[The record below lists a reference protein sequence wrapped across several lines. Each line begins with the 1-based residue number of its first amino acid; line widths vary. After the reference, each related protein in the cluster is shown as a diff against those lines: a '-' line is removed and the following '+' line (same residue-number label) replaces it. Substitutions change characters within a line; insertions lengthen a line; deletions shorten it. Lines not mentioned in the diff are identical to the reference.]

1 VNAKSNTPT
10 PRQNGPKVD
19 ATPAASA
26 PTGHKEWSEALEYVV
41 GDALKR
47 HGPDQASFFLESLV
61 DRLRAAGVAVPPP
74 VNTPYVN
81 TIAPEDQPPFPGD
94 WEMERR
100 IKSYIRWNAM
110 AMVVNANRKHHGL
123 GGHISTYA
131 SLATLYE
138 VGYNHFFH
146 AGGPDRPA
154 DQIFFQGHAAPG
166 NYARAF
172 LERRLDEHHLQHFR
186 QELAGASGTGHLP
199 RAEADSPTQP
209 SPTPGA
215 TGHGGNPTG
224 PLQAASGLS
233 SYPHPYLMPDF
244 WQFPTVSMGLG
255 PILSIYQARF
265 NRYLQA
271 RGLVHWAQEPKVW
284 AFVGDGETDEPET
297 LGSLSLAARENLD
310 NLIWVV
316 NCNLQ
321 RLDGPVRGNGKIIQE
336 LEAVFRGAGWNVI
349 KVIWGSD
356 WDELL
361 AKDTKGLLV
370 KRMEEAVDGDYQKY
384 SVEPGSYTRKHFFGR
399 SPELLAM
406 VNHLT
411 DEQIRKLLRGGHDT
425 RKVYAAYKAAV
436 EHRGQP
442 TVILAKTVKGYGL
455 GEAGE
460 GRNISH
466 QQKKLNEKELREFR
480 ARFNIPISDED
491 IVETPFYRPPLDSPE
506 TQYLLARRRALGG
519 FLPRRE
525 VRAEPLQAPPLAKF
539 AEFLKGSGRIDVST
553 TMAFVRLL
561 GQLLRDPSIGRRIV
575 PIIPDEAR
583 TFGLDALFREVGIY
597 SPKGQLYEPVDRK
610 SLLYYHEAKD
620 GQILEEGITEAG
632 SMASFI
638 AAGTAYAS
646 HGVYTIPFFIYY
658 SMFGFQR
665 IGDLMWLAGDI
676 KAKGFLLGATAG
688 RTTLNGEGLQHQDG
702 HSLLLASTI
711 PTLRTYDPAFAY
723 EIAVIIQD
731 GLRRMYEAGEDLFYY
746 LTLYNENYPMPPMPE
761 GVEAGILNGLYK
773 FKPGP
778 AAKPLKAHLLGS
790 GPILRC
796 ALQAQDILAERYNV
810 SADVWS
816 ATNYKRL
823 RNEAL
828 RCRRWN
834 MLHPTQPPRKSYLE
848 TVLEPEHGAFV
859 AVSDFMKSVPDQIAP
874 WVPGGLMTLGTDGFG
889 RSDTRPRLRRFFEVD
904 AECIVIATL
913 YALAQRGELSR
924 ETVAKAIRE
933 LGVDAEK
940 AFPDCL

>member
-1 VNAKSNTPT
+1 LPEVKSKLHENS
-10 PRQNGPKVD
+10 GKVD
-19 ATPAASA
+19 VARKKWLESLEFVVEQVLKAQGSEQA
-26 PTGHKEWSEALEYVV
+26 P
-41 GDALKR
+41 
-47 HGPDQASFFLESLV
+47 FFLDNLV
-61 DRLRAAGVAVPPP
+61 DRLRAAGTKVPYP
-74 VNTPYVN
+74 VSTPYVN
-81 TIAPEDQPPFPGD
+81 TIPVEEQPPFPGD
-94 WEMERR
+94 WQTEVR

-110 AMVVNANRKHHGL
+110 AMVVNANRKHNGL

-146 AGGPDRPA
+146 AGGPGRAA
-154 DQIFFQGHAAPG
+154 DMVYFQGHATPG

-172 LERRLDEHHLQHFR
+172 LERRLDERHLHNFR
-186 QELAGASGTGHLP
+186 QELA
-199 RAEADSPTQP
+199 E
-209 SPTPGA
+209 
-215 TGHGGNPTG
+215 GG
-224 PLQAASGLS
+224 GLS

-255 PILSIYQARF
+255 PIMSIYQARF
-265 NRYLQA
+265 NRYLRA
-271 RGLVHWAQEPKVW
+271 RGLVHRTEEPKVW
-284 AFVGDGETDEPET
+284 AFVGDGETDEPESLGALT
-297 LGSLSLAARENLD
+297 LASRENLD

-336 LEAVFRGAGWNVI
+336 LEAAFRGAGWNVI

-361 AKDTKGLLV
+361 ARDTKGLLL

-384 SVEPGSYTRKHFFGR
+384 SVEPGSYTRKHFFGKY
-399 SPELLAM
+399 PELLKL

-425 RKVYAAYKAAV
+425 RKVYAAYQAAT
-436 EHRGQP
+436 EHKGQP

-480 ARFNIPISDED
+480 ARFNIPISDEE
-491 IVETPFYRPPLDSPE
+491 IVDTPFYRPPLDSPE
-506 TQYLLARRRALGG
+506 TEYLLERRKALGG
-519 FLPRRE
+519 YLPRRE
-525 VRAEPLQAPPLAKF
+525 VKAEPLKIPPLSGF
-539 AEFLKGSGRIDVST
+539 TEFLKGSGRIEAST

-561 GQLLRDPSIGRRIV
+561 SHLLRDKQIGKRIV

-583 TFGLDALFREVGIY
+583 TFGLDALFREIGIY
-597 SPKGQLYEPVDRK
+597 SHNGQLYDPVDSK

-632 SMASFI
+632 SMSSFI

-646 HGVYTIPFFIYY
+646 HAINTVPFFIYY

-665 IGDLMWLAGDI
+665 IGDLMWLAGDMR
-676 KAKGFLLGATAG
+676 AKGFLLGATAG
-688 RTTLNGEGLQHQDG
+688 RTTLNGEGLQHEDG

-711 PTLRTYDPAFAY
+711 PTLLTYDPAFAY
-723 EIAVIIQD
+723 EIAVIVQD
-731 GLRRMYEAGEDLFYY
+731 GMRRMYQEGEEIFYY
-746 LTLYNENYPMPPMPE
+746 LTLYNENYAMPPMPQGVEKGILKGLYRFKAGPHPASGHPLHEPERPLTPSLSPARSGGE
-761 GVEAGILNGLYK
+761 GVRRTGEGRS
-773 FKPGP
+773 
-778 AAKPLKAHLLGS
+778 AKGTHLKAHIFAS
-790 GPILRC
+790 GPVINQALR
-796 ALQAQDILAERYNV
+796 AQEILAERYGV

-816 ATNYKRL
+816 ATNYKQL
-823 RNEAL
+823 RTDAL
-828 RCRRWN
+828 RTRRWN
-834 MLHPTQPPRKSYLE
+834 MLHPTDPPQKSYVETALE
-848 TVLEPEHGAFV
+848 KEKGVFV
-859 AVSDFMKSVPDQIAP
+859 AVSDFMKIVPEQIAP

-889 RSDTRPRLRRFFEVD
+889 RSDTRENLRRFFEVD
-904 AECIVIATL
+904 AECSVIATL
-913 YALAQRGELSR
+913 YALAEKGQIAR
-924 ETVAKAIRE
+924 EVVAKAIKD
-933 LGVDAEK
+933 LAVDPEK
-940 AFPDCL
+940 AFPQVV

>member
-1 VNAKSNTPT
+1 M
-10 PRQNGPKVD
+10 
-19 ATPAASA
+19 
-26 PTGHKEWSEALEYVV
+26 
-41 GDALKR
+41 
-47 HGPDQASFFLESLV
+47 
-61 DRLRAAGVAVPPP
+61 DRLRAAGVRVPAT
-74 VNTPYVN
+74 VSTPYVN
-81 TIAPEDQPPFPGD
+81 TIPIDQQPTFPGD
-94 WEMERR
+94 WQTEVR

-110 AMVVNANRKHHGL
+110 AMVVNANRKHNGL

-146 AGGPDRPA
+146 AGDAHRPA
-154 DQIFFQGHAAPG
+154 DMVFFQGHATPG

-172 LERRLDEHHLQHFR
+172 LERRIDERHLQNFR
-186 QELAGASGTGHLP
+186 QELA
-199 RAEADSPTQP
+199 E
-209 SPTPGA
+209 
-215 TGHGGNPTG
+215 GG
-224 PLQAASGLS
+224 GLS

-255 PILSIYQARF
+255 PINSIYQARF
-265 NRYLQA
+265 NRYLLA
-271 RGLVHWAQEPKVW
+271 RRLVKWSSEPKVW
-284 AFVGDGETDEPET
+284 AFVGDGESDEPET
-297 LGSLSLAARENLD
+297 LGALTLASRENLD

-336 LEAVFRGAGWNVI
+336 LEAAFRGAGWNVV

-361 AKDTKGLLV
+361 AKDAKGLLL

-384 SVEPGSYTRKHFFGR
+384 SVEPGSHTRKHFFGKY
-399 SPELLAM
+399 PGLLSM

-411 DEQIRKLLRGGHDT
+411 DDQIRKLLRGGHDT
-425 RKVYAAYKAAV
+425 QKVYAAYSAAV
-436 EHRGQP
+436 GHKGQP

-480 ARFNIPISDED
+480 ERFNIPISDED
-491 IVETPFYRPPLDSPE
+491 IVDTPFYRPPPDSPE
-506 TQYLLARRRALGG
+506 SKYLLERREALGG

-525 VRAEPLQAPPLAKF
+525 VKAEPLKVPPLSSF
-539 AEFLKGSGRIDVST
+539 AEFVKGSGRTEAST

-561 GQLLRDPSIGRRIV
+561 SHLLRDRNIGNRIV

-583 TFGLDALFREVGIY
+583 TFGLDALFREIGIY
-597 SPKGQLYEPVDRK
+597 SHKGQLYEPVDSK

-632 SMASFI
+632 LMSSFI

-646 HGVYTIPFFIYY
+646 HAINMIPFFIYY

-665 IGDLMWLAGDI
+665 IGDLMWLAGDM

-688 RTTLNGEGLQHQDG
+688 RTTLNGEGLQHEDG

-711 PTLRTYDPAFAY
+711 PTLLTYDPAFAY
-723 EIAVIIQD
+723 EIAVIVQD
-731 GLRRMYEAGEDLFYY
+731 GMRRMYQEGEEIFYY
-746 LTLYNENYPMPPMPE
+746 LTLYNENYAMPPMPA
-761 GVEAGILNGLYK
+761 GVEQGILNGLYK

-778 AAKPLKAHLLGS
+778 AGKQHKAHLFGS
-790 GPILRC
+790 GPMIHS
-796 ALQAQDILAERYNV
+796 ALEAQDILAERYDV

-816 ATNYKRL
+816 ATNYKQL
-823 RNEAL
+823 RTDGL
-828 RCRRWN
+828 RVQRWN
-834 MLHPTQPPRKSYLE
+834 IFHPTEPPRKSYVETELE
-848 TVLEPEHGAFV
+848 KEKGVFV
-859 AVSDFMKSVPDQIAP
+859 AVSDFMKIVPEQIAP
-874 WVPGGLMTLGTDGFG
+874 WVPGGLTTLGTDGFG
-889 RSDTRPRLRRFFEVD
+889 RSDTRERLRRFFEVD
-904 AECIVIATL
+904 AECTVIAAL
-913 YALAQRGELSR
+913 HALAQKGRVPR
-924 ETVAKAIRE
+924 ETVAKAIKD
-933 LGVDAEK
+933 LGIDPEK
-940 AFPDCL
+940 AVPQIV